1 MKNNVVFQLEK
12 CVCGALTWGYRYQA
26 KSIGRLGSRPQMSV
40 YAGSVIGKLT
50 PDHLHYISR
59 VTKAQPVVRYYP
71 DTWACDCA
79 I

>member
-26 KSIGRLGSRPQMSV
+26 KSI